1 MENCRC
7 SCKHV
12 TMRANG
18 VLNSKDKKMFNNGV
32 TGVHHKTRQEGPR
45 LSFTKKNGDG
55 GIGEERE
62 LGQLSINDKQ
72 VWGRMLDDKE
82 DENKLLENKM
92 VGDKV
97 VADKM
102 VDKMVGPSLDMDS
115 DTTSCSEEESLIGS
129 EMDSKGFFLSFLKYI
144 VAFFANIQCQKM
156 CSSNPAPQSLFLR
169 HPSSLCCTLL
179 TIPLSPRPPH

>member
-1 MENCRC
+1 MDPIFKMENCRC

-18 VLNSKDKKMFNNGV
+18 VLNSQDKKMFNNGV

-45 LSFTKKNGDG
+45 LSFTKRNGDG

-62 LGQLSINDKQ
+62 LGQLSINDKK

-92 VGDKV
+92 VGNKV
-97 VADKM
+97 VVDKMVGKM

-129 EMDSKGFFLSFLKYI
+129 EMDSKGFFYHF
-144 VAFFANIQCQKM
+144 
-156 CSSNPAPQSLFLR
+156 
-169 HPSSLCCTLL
+169 
-179 TIPLSPRPPH
+179 

>member
-1 MENCRC
+1 
-7 SCKHV
+7 
-12 TMRANG
+12 MRANG

-45 LSFTKKNGDG
+45 LSFTKKNGGG

-62 LGQLSINDKQ
+62 LGQLSINDKK

-92 VGDKV
+92 VGNKV
-97 VADKM
+97 VVDKM

-129 EMDSKGFFLSFLKYI
+129 EMDSKGFLSFLKYI
-144 VAFFANIQCQKM
+144 VAFFFCKYSMPKNVLQQ
-156 CSSNPAPQSLFLR
+156 
-169 HPSSLCCTLL
+169 PSSPIL
-179 TIPLSPRPPH
+179 ISPTSE

>member
-18 VLNSKDKKMFNNGV
+18 VLNSQDKKMFNNGV

-45 LSFTKKNGDG
+45 LSFTKKNGGG

-62 LGQLSINDKQ
+62 LGQLSINDKK

-92 VGDKV
+92 VGNKV
-97 VADKM
+97 VVDKM

-144 VAFFANIQCQKM
+144 VAFFCKYSMPKNVLQQ
-156 CSSNPAPQSLFLR
+156 
-169 HPSSLCCTLL
+169 PSSPIL
-179 TIPLSPRPPH
+179 ISPTSE